1 MYLQLPPPDDVESV
15 RRPLRLYTIIGF
27 RDDTETDGPLP
38 DSLFLTAVY
47 IFFKVSGDP
56 LEISNIMSSFSQ
68 HSYLHLFYGM
78 KLFPRKSQYNTCTH
92 TAVWNHNC
100 ITPHALL
107 RVFSSFHISKIL
119 IVFRC
124 IGDQLRKKFNKKL
137 TSLKF

>member
-56 LEISNIMSSFSQ
+56 LEISNIMSSF
-68 HSYLHLFYGM
+68 
-78 KLFPRKSQYNTCTH
+78 KSTQLSPL
-92 TAVWNHNC
+92 VLSDEVIPPK
-100 ITPHALL
+100 IT
-107 RVFSSFHISKIL
+107 I
-119 IVFRC
+119 
-124 IGDQLRKKFNKKL
+124 
-137 TSLKF
+137 